1 MTPEQKQWID
11 EADYESL
18 LRLWRNAPTGEPLFQ
33 GDTGQYYRTV
43 MAKKRD
49 ADAGAAVAASK
60 HIGWKGE

>member
-33 GDTGQYYRTV
+33 GDTGQYYRRV

-49 ADAGAAVAASK
+49 TDAGAAVAASK
-60 HIGWKGE
+60 RIGWEG